1 MATVINNRSNII
13 TDPLR
18 NFRYLVTFMPQDNT
32 NDDMRNLS
40 KISFGFTS
48 VSGLAVQTDAIP
60 YREGGFNTTVHQ
72 LPGQTSFAPVQ
83 LSRGMVLGTGQNFA
97 WMRQLFQTVQG
108 SVNRNTATNF
118 RVDVEI
124 EVLSH
129 PIASSPT
136 SIATGVSGQQKDHV
150 AKRFKIYNAWIT
162 SLAYSDLNAGDN
174 AILVEQMQLVHEGWD
189 TVDATSLTMDG
200 SAKWNPSNS

>member
-1 MATVINNRSNII
+1 MATIINNRSTLA

-18 NFRYLVTFMPQDNT
+18 NFRYLVTFSPQDNS
-32 NDDMRNLS
+32 NADMQNLG

-60 YREGGFNTTVHQ
+60 YREGGYNTTVHQ

-83 LSRGMVLGTGQNFA
+83 LSRGMILGTGQNYA

-108 SVNRNTATNF
+108 SATRNTATNF

-129 PIASSPT
+129 PIASS
-136 SIATGVSGQQKDHV
+136 ATAPGATTGTQQDHV
-150 AKRFKIYNAWIT
+150 SKRFKIYNAWIT

-189 TVDATSLTMDG
+189 TVDATDLTMAG
-200 SAKWNPSNS
+200 SAKWNTSKS

>member
-1 MATVINNRSNII
+1 MATIINNRSNIV

-18 NFRYLVTFMPQDNT
+18 NFRYLVTFDPQDRTNT
-32 NDDMRNLS
+32 DMDNLS

-83 LSRGMVLGTGQNFA
+83 LSRGMVLGTGQNYA

-136 SIATGVSGQQKDHV
+136 NITQGVSGRQTDHV

-189 TVDATSLTMDG
+189 TIDATSLTMPG
-200 SAKWNPSNS
+200 SAKPFTS

>member
-136 SIATGVSGQQKDHV
+136 SIAQGVSGQQKDHV

>member
-1 MATVINNRSNII
+1 MATIINNRSNIA

-32 NDDMRNLS
+32 NPDMQNLRN
-40 KISFGFTS
+40 ISFGFTS

-83 LSRGMVLGTGQNFA
+83 LSRGMVLGTGQNYA

-136 SIATGVSGQQKDHV
+136 NVTPGVSGQQTDHV

-189 TVDATSLTMDG
+189 TVDATSLTMAG

>member
-32 NDDMRNLS
+32 NTDMQNLRN
-40 KISFGFTS
+40 ISFGFTS

-189 TVDATSLTMDG
+189 TVDATSLTMAG

>member
-1 MATVINNRSNII
+1 
-13 TDPLR
+13 
-18 NFRYLVTFMPQDNT
+18 MPQDNT
-32 NDDMRNLS
+32 NDDMQNLRN
-40 KISFGFTS
+40 ISFGFTS

-136 SIATGVSGQQKDHV
+136 NIATGVSGQQKDHV

-189 TVDATSLTMDG
+189 TVDATSLTMAG

>member
-18 NFRYLVTFMPQDNT
+18 NFRYLVTFMPQDNNNT
-32 NDDMRNLS
+32 DMQNLS

-136 SIATGVSGQQKDHV
+136 SIASGVSCQQKDHV

-189 TVDATSLTMDG
+189 TVDATSLTMAG

>member
-18 NFRYLVTFMPQDNT
+18 NFRYLVTFMPQDNNNT
-32 NDDMRNLS
+32 DMQNLS

-189 TVDATSLTMDG
+189 TVDATSLTMAG

>member
-32 NDDMRNLS
+32 NTDMQNLRN
-40 KISFGFTS
+40 ISFGFTS

-136 SIATGVSGQQKDHV
+136 SIAAGVSGQQKDHV

-189 TVDATSLTMDG
+189 TVDATSLTMAG